1 MSANSAGDE
10 GAAKRGPDEG
20 GADGQAKR
28 QRVTDDGSGPAF
40 TAASLTASAAAP
52 PPAAC
57 TDGAKDASVGE
68 AQSSAATAP
77 VAAAATAVT
86 TAAAAAGATAA
97 TATSSTSA
105 AAPSSSSSSSTTAT
119 GSTSEETKAGAPSST
134 SSAPGA
140 VEDLGAAMGL
150 AAGQRLE
157 MLWNL
162 ADPADPSATVPVWW
176 GATLAGRKTAQSTG
190 GGADGEASGST
201 THTFADEETSDRLTA
216 QLYEITY
223 VV

>member
-97 TATSSTSA
+97 TAPSSTSA
-105 AAPSSSSSSSTTAT
+105 AAPSSSSSS
-119 GSTSEETKAGAPSST
+119 STSEETKAGAPSST

-140 VEDLGAAMGL
+140 VEDLGAALGL

-176 GATLAGRKTAQSTG
+176 GATLAGRKTAQSTD

>member
-28 QRVTDDGSGPAF
+28 QRVTDDGSGPAL

-68 AQSSAATAP
+68 AQSSAATPP

-86 TAAAAAGATAA
+86 AAAAAAGATAA

-105 AAPSSSSSSSTTAT
+105 AAPSSSSSSSP
-119 GSTSEETKAGAPSST
+119 SEETKAGAPSST

-176 GATLAGRKTAQSTG
+176 GATLAGRKTAQSTS

>member
-57 TDGAKDASVGE
+57 RDGAKDASVGE
-68 AQSSAATAP
+68 AQSS
-77 VAAAATAVT
+77 AAAATAVT

-105 AAPSSSSSSSTTAT
+105 AAPSSSSSS
-119 GSTSEETKAGAPSST
+119 STSEETKAGAPSST

>member
-1 MSANSAGDE
+1 MSANSASDE

-105 AAPSSSSSSSTTAT
+105 AAPSSSSSSST
-119 GSTSEETKAGAPSST
+119 SEETKAGAPSST

-140 VEDLGAAMGL
+140 VEDLGAALGL

-216 QLYEITY
+216 QLYEITC

>member
-105 AAPSSSSSSSTTAT
+105 AAPSSSSSSST
-119 GSTSEETKAGAPSST
+119 SEETKAGAPSST